1 MITFW
6 VRPAMFENKERYYRM
21 KNRKHTFV
29 VALVVVALFAVLA
42 VGCSNGQPADSA
54 SASAVQEA
62 SPQVQLTSMGR
73 LLSDLVAAHETPSAE
88 ANQAI
93 DADLAQIQS
102 ENAQNYAIASSIAN
116 HWKAVYLDPNY
127 QLFLHSG
134 GEYATE
140 LQGTAIVDSPTH
152 AFVVLGYEL
161 KNGEMADEL
170 KARCEAAAAAA
181 RSYPNTV
188 LVCSGGATGQNNPEN
203 HTEAGMMRD
212 YLVNVCGIDESR
224 ILVDER
230 ARTTA
235 ENAINTLQI
244 MQQNGCQT
252 MTIVTSGYHQRWG
265 QADYNAMTAIM
276 SQQTGYA
283 PQIVANYCANVVNS
297 DPRYEHDDR
306 IAVMQIAQMLQLP
319 ESDIEAL
326 RQGI

>member
-1 MITFW
+1 
-6 VRPAMFENKERYYRM
+6 
-21 KNRKHTFV
+21 
-29 VALVVVALFAVLA
+29 
-42 VGCSNGQPADSA
+42 
-54 SASAVQEA
+54 
-62 SPQVQLTSMGR
+62 
-73 LLSDLVAAHETPSAE
+73 
-88 ANQAI
+88 
-93 DADLAQIQS
+93 
-102 ENAQNYAIASSIAN
+102 
-116 HWKAVYLDPNY
+116 
-127 QLFLHSG
+127 
-134 GEYATE
+134 
-140 LQGTAIVDSPTH
+140 
-152 AFVVLGYEL
+152 
-161 KNGEMADEL
+161 
-170 KARCEAAAAAA
+170 
-181 RSYPNTV
+181 
-188 LVCSGGATGQNNPEN
+188 
-203 HTEAGMMRD
+203 MRD

-235 ENAINTLQI
+235 ENAINTLHI

-326 RQGI
+326 RKGI